1 MTFDRMTVDK
11 LLSLAD
17 AYLRRVSTPQG
28 FTSREIVR
36 RAIEFADPPRLPYSF
51 IEPLESDF
59 VELAVFTSGN
69 ASLPYIPEGELAFD
83 EWGVGWR
90 GSGRYW
96 GHADVCP
103 LADLSAL
110 EGYRFPEV
118 MPPERLAL
126 LRAVTEAANK
136 AGKYVVGADIIGNY
150 ERLRGLMGFDNLM
163 VSLYTERQRFEELLD
178 KLTDMTIDVLHTYAE
193 MGGVHAF
200 MTWEDWGLQTTLQIR
215 PAQWREIFKPR
226 YARIVEET
234 HKAGMHYIWH
244 CCGYIRDIIP
254 DMIEIGVDVVQLDQ
268 PRLMGV
274 ERLASQFGGKICFW
288 NTVDI
293 QWSPVSEVSV
303 EEVRAEVKHMVEQFG
318 RFRGGFIARQYPQP
332 RDIGMTLERHRAIYE
347 AFMEFG
353 CR

>member
-1 MTFDRMTVDK
+1 MTLDSMTVDK
-11 LLSLAD
+11 WLSILEP
-17 AYLRRVSTPQG
+17 YLRPVPTPPG
-28 FTSREIVR
+28 FTSREVVR
-36 RAIEFADPPRLPYSF
+36 RAIEFDDPPRVPYSF

-59 VELAVFTSGN
+59 VELSVVTAAN
-69 ASLPYIPEGELAFD
+69 ASVPNLPKGELAFD
-83 EWGVGWR
+83 DWGVGWR
-90 GSGRYW
+90 GSGRLW
-96 GHADVCP
+96 GHAEVCP

-126 LRAVTEAANK
+126 MKALTEAGNK
-136 AGKYVVGADIIGNY
+136 AGKYVVGADPIGSY

-178 KLTDMTIDVLHTYAE
+178 KLTDMTIDVLHAYAE
-193 MGGVHAF
+193 MGGMHAF

-215 PAQWREIFKPR
+215 PAQWREVFKPR

-234 HKAGMHYIWH
+234 RRAGMHYLFH
-244 CCGYIRDIIP
+244 CCGYIMDIIP
-254 DMIEIGVDVVQLDQ
+254 DMIEIGMDVLQLDQ

-274 ERLASQFGGKICFW
+274 ERLASEFGGKICFW

-293 QWSPVSEVSV
+293 QWSPVSGVSL
-303 EEVRAEVKHMVEQFG
+303 EEVRAEAKQMVEQFG

-332 RDIGMTLERHRAIYE
+332 RDIGMTPEKHRAIYD
-347 AFMEFG
+347 AFMKSG

>member
-1 MTFDRMTVDK
+1 MTLDSMTVDK
-11 LLSLAD
+11 WLSLFEP
-17 AYLRRVSTPQG
+17 YLRPVPTPPG
-28 FTSREIVR
+28 VTSREIVR
-36 RAIEFADPPRLPYSF
+36 RAIEFDDPPRLPYSF

-59 VELAVFTSGN
+59 VELAVLAGGN
-69 ASLPYIPEGELAFD
+69 ASMPNIPKGELAFD

-110 EGYRFPEV
+110 HGYRFPEV

-126 LRAVTEAANK
+126 LKALTEAGNK
-136 AGKYVVGADIIGNY
+136 AGKYVVSADPIGSY
-150 ERLRGLMGFDNLM
+150 ERVRGLMGFDNLM
-163 VSLYTERQRFEELLD
+163 VSLYTQRERFEELLD

-193 MGGVHAF
+193 MGGMHAF

-234 HKAGMHYIWH
+234 HRAGMHYIWH
-244 CCGYIRDIIP
+244 CCGYITDIIP

-274 ERLASQFGGKICFW
+274 ERLASEFGGKICFW

-293 QWSPVSEVSV
+293 QWSPVSEVSL
-303 EEVRAEVKHMVEQFG
+303 EEVRAEVKRMVEQFS
-318 RFRGGFIARQYPQP
+318 RFGGGFIARQYPQP
-332 RDIGMTLERHRAIYE
+332 RDIGMTPEKHHAIYE

>member
-1 MTFDRMTVDK
+1 MTLDTMTVDR
-11 LLSLAD
+11 LLSLAE
-17 AYLRRVSTPQG
+17 AYLRPVPTPQG

-36 RAIEFADPPRLPYSF
+36 RAIEFDDPPRVPYSF

-59 VELAVFTSGN
+59 VELAVFTGGN
-69 ASLPYIPEGELAFD
+69 TSMPNIPRGELAFD

-96 GHADVCP
+96 GHAEVCP

-118 MPPERLAL
+118 MPPQRLAL
-126 LRAVTEAANK
+126 LKALTEAGNK
-136 AGKYVVGADIIGNY
+136 AGKYVVGADAIGSY

-163 VSLYTERQRFEELLD
+163 VSLYTERQRFEKLLD

-234 HKAGMHYIWH
+234 HRLGMHYMWH
-244 CCGYIRDIIP
+244 CCGYIMDIIP

-274 ERLASQFGGKICFW
+274 ERLASLFGGKICFW

-303 EEVRAEVKHMVEQFG
+303 EEVRAEVKHMVEQFAP
-318 RFRGGFIARQYPQP
+318 FRGGFIARQYPQP
-332 RDIGMTLERHRAIYE
+332 RDIGMTPERHRAIYE
-347 AFMEFG
+347 AFMESG